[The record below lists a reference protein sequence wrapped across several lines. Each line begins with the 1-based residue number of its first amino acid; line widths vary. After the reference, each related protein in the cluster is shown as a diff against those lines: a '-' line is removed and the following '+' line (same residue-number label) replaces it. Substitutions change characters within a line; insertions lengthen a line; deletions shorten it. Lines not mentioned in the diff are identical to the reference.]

1 MNKNKKLYDENSIES
16 LSPLAFTRL
25 RPGVYAGDT
34 TYSTQLLVEIFSNAV
49 DEFRLGHGNQIDVTI
64 DKDVITVRDYGQGFI
79 PNSFRE
85 DGKTI
90 LEAAFSVLNTSGKYR
105 EDGTYEGTSLGSF
118 GIGSK
123 ITTFLSHWLE
133 VCTCRD
139 GQQEHIK
146 FVEGVFDK
154 RTTSKV
160 ANSIPTGTVVT
171 WQPSGEFFKNTTV
184 EINVIKTLFKTVAC
198 LCPGLKIN
206 LIEIT
211 KEPQSFGE
219 PKRKEV
225 NHVYQSKYGL
235 NDLVDEAVKG
245 KEILKNRLNINFEE
259 GKNKLDLVMT
269 YTSNYSSAIVP
280 YVNTG
285 LTESGPHITQLKTAL
300 TREMNK
306 FFREKKWLKEK
317 DENLTGDDIQEGMY
331 IVFNYTAP
339 SVSYD
344 AQVKS
349 RITAIDTKPA
359 VSAFVEALN
368 LWLEV
373 NEKEIKSIADKAIGA
388 RKARE
393 AAKKARDAAREG
405 EKKKKEKVLKFDTK
419 LADCYSK
426 DRMKCEIYITEGDSA
441 SGNLKMA
448 RDNEFQA
455 VMPVR
460 GKILNTQ
467 KATLTQIQ
475 KNAEIMTMIDA
486 FGLRIDPKTMKVIYD
501 KDDLRYGKII
511 IMSDADVDG
520 AHIKNLFYTFIWN
533 FCPDLI
539 KDGYVYAGVPPLY
552 KITIGKEYKYLKNDE
567 ELEAFKKANVGKKY
581 IVGRMKGLGEMSVEE
596 TEETLTKPDQRII
609 KQITVE
615 DPTATSVLFEQ
626 LMGTGVTARKAYIK
640 KHSKEAVYNAE

>member
-1 MNKNKKLYDENSIES
+1 MSKLYNEDSIES
-16 LSPLAFTRL
+16 LSPLEFTRL

-34 TYSTQLLVEIFSNAV
+34 TYSTQLLVEIVSNAV
-49 DEFRLGHGNQIDVTI
+49 DEFRLGNGNKIDVTI
-64 DKDVITVRDYGQGFI
+64 DKDEITVQDYGQGFI

-123 ITTFLSHWLE
+123 ITTFLSHWLIVE
-133 VCTCRD
+133 THR
-139 GQQEHIK
+139 GNQYEKII
-146 FVEGVFDK
+146 FEEGVFAN
-154 RTTSKV
+154 RVTGPWSKE
-160 ANSIPTGTVVT
+160 NGTVVT
-171 WQPSGEFFKNTTV
+171 WKPSEEFFTHTEVDISK
-184 EINVIKTLFKTVAC
+184 IKSLFKTIVC
-198 LCPGLKIN
+198 LCPGLTIHLDYNK
-206 LIEIT
+206 EIT
-211 KEPQSFGE
+211 DFYSE
-219 PKRKEV
+219 
-225 NHVYQSKYGL
+225 NGL
-235 NDLVDEAVKG
+235 NDLVDEATKD
-245 KEILKNRLNINFEE
+245 KEIIKNRFSMNFVD
-259 GKNKLDLVMT
+259 GKNKMDMVLT
-269 YTSNYSSAIVP
+269 YTSNYSSTIVP

-300 TREMNK
+300 TREFNK

-331 IVFNYTAP
+331 IVFNMTAP
-339 SVSYD
+339 SVAYD

-349 RITAIDTKPA
+349 RVTRIDTKPFIQA
-359 VSAFVEALN
+359 LVEN
-368 LWLEV
+368 LQVWFAA
-373 NEKEIKSIADKAIGA
+373 NEKEIKEVADKSINA

-393 AAKKARDAAREG
+393 AAKKAREAVRDK
-405 EKKKKEKVLKFDTK
+405 EKKKKEKVLKFDSK

-426 DRMKCEIYITEGDSA
+426 DRLSCEIYIVEGDSA

-448 RDNEFQA
+448 RDNKYQA

-467 KATLTQIQ
+467 KASLAQIQ

-486 FGLRIDPKTMKVIYD
+486 FGLHIDPKTMKVTYD
-501 KDDLRYGKII
+501 KEDLRYGKII
-511 IMSDADVDG
+511 IMSDGDVDG

-533 FCPDLI
+533 FCPELI
-539 KDGYVYAGVPPLY
+539 IDGYVYAGVPPLY

-567 ELEAFKKANVGKKY
+567 ALEEFRKANQGKKY
-581 IVGRMKGLGEMSVEE
+581 LVNRMKGLGEMSVEE

-615 DPTATSVLFEQ
+615 DVDATNILFEQ
-626 LMGTGVTARKAYIK
+626 LMGNGVTARKAYIK
-640 KHSKEAVYNAE
+640 EHSKEATYNEE

>member
-1 MNKNKKLYDENSIES
+1 MAEIRQDNLYNEKSIES
-16 LSPLAFTRL
+16 LSPLEFTRL
-25 RPGVYAGDT
+25 RPGVYAGDC

-49 DEFRLGHGNQIDVTI
+49 DEFNAGHGNRIDVTI
-64 DKDVITVRDYGQGFI
+64 DKDIVTVRDYGQGFI

-105 EDGTYEGTSLGSF
+105 EDGSYEGTSLGSF

-123 ITTFLSHWLE
+123 ITTFLSHWLR
-133 VCTCRD
+133 VFTWRD
-139 GQQEHIK
+139 GKIEAIEFK
-146 FVEGVFDK
+146 EGVFSERRNKAWVEDNNI
-154 RTTSKV
+154 S
-160 ANSIPTGTVVT
+160 GTWVC
-171 WQPSGEFFKNTTV
+171 WQPSEEFFKNTEV
-184 EINVIKTLFKTVAC
+184 EINKIRTLFKTISC
-198 LCPGLKIN
+198 LCPGLTIN
-206 LIEIT
+206 LDYNGT
-211 KEPQSFGE
+211 KE
-219 PKRKEV
+219 
-225 NHVYQSKYGL
+225 VYTSTNGL
-235 NDLVDEAVKG
+235 NDLVDDAVKG
-245 KEILKNRLNINFEE
+245 NEIIDNRLSVDSSFDKFRLN
-259 GKNKLDLVMT
+259 LVLT
-269 YTSNYSSAIVP
+269 YTSNYSSTIVP

-285 LTESGPHITQLKTAL
+285 LTDTGAHITQLKTAL

-317 DENLTGDDIQEGMY
+317 DENLGGDAIQEGMY
-331 IVFNYTAP
+331 LVFNYTAP

-349 RITAIDTKPA
+349 RVTAIDTKFETQ
-359 VSAFVEALN
+359 AFVEALQN
-368 LWLEV
+368 WLNA
-373 NEKEIKSIADKAIGA
+373 NEKEVKIIADKAILA
-388 RKARE
+388 RKAAD
-393 AAKKARDAAREG
+393 AAKKARDAARES
-405 EKKKKEKVLKFDTK
+405 EKKKKEKVLKFDSK

-467 KATLTQIQ
+467 KATLAQIQ

-486 FGLRIDPKTMKVIYD
+486 FGLRIDPKTMKVTYD
-501 KDDLRYGKII
+501 KEDLRYGKII

-581 IVGRMKGLGEMSVEE
+581 IIGRMKGLGEMSVEE
-596 TEETLTKPDQRII
+596 TEETLTKPNQRII

-640 KHSKEAVYNAE
+640 EHSKEAVYNAE

>member
-1 MNKNKKLYDENSIES
+1 M
-16 LSPLAFTRL
+16 
-25 RPGVYAGDT
+25 
-34 TYSTQLLVEIFSNAV
+34 
-49 DEFRLGHGNQIDVTI
+49 
-64 DKDVITVRDYGQGFI
+64 
-79 PNSFRE
+79 
-85 DGKTI
+85 
-90 LEAAFSVLNTSGKYR
+90 LNTSGKYR
-105 EDGTYEGTSLGSF
+105 EDGSYEGTSLGSF

-139 GQQEHIK
+139 GEQEYIR
-146 FVEGVFDK
+146 FVEGVFEK
-154 RTTSKV
+154 RAIAKSKEP
-160 ANSIPTGTVVT
+160 SGTVVT
-171 WQPSGEFFKNTTV
+171 WQPSEEFFANTIV
-184 EINVIKTLFKTVAC
+184 EINKVRELFQTISC
-198 LCPGLKIN
+198 LCPGLIIN
-206 LIEIT
+206 LDNNGT
-211 KEPQSFGE
+211 KEVFQS
-219 PKRKEV
+219 
-225 NHVYQSKYGL
+225 NNGL
-235 NDLVDEAVKG
+235 NDLADIAVKD
-245 KEILKNRLNINFEE
+245 KEIIDNRLIVNYSEN
-259 GKNKLDLVMT
+259 KYKLDLVMT
-269 YTSNYSSAIVP
+269 YTANYSSTFVS
-280 YVNTG
+280 YVNAG
-285 LTESGPHITQLKTAL
+285 LVEVSPILTQIKASI

-331 IVFNYTAP
+331 MVFNATVP

-344 AQVKS
+344 SQVKT
-349 RITAIDTKPA
+349 RVVAMDCKYQMA
-359 VSAFVEALN
+359 AFVEALQT
-368 LWLEV
+368 WLEN
-373 NEKEIKSIADKAIGA
+373 NEKEIKGLFDKATAA

-393 AAKKARDAAREG
+393 AAKKARDAARG
-405 EKKKKEKVLKFDTK
+405 KAEKKKKALKFDSK
-419 LADCYSK
+419 LADCHSK

-448 RDNEFQA
+448 RNNEFQA

-460 GKILNTQ
+460 GKIINTQ
-467 KATLTQIQ
+467 KATLAQIQ

-486 FGLRIDPKTMKVIYD
+486 FGLNIDPKTLKITYN
-501 KDDLRYGKII
+501 KEDLRYGKII

-596 TEETLTKPDQRII
+596 TEETLTNPDKRII

-615 DPTATSVLFEQ
+615 DANATSILFEQ
-626 LMGTGVTARKAYIK
+626 LMGQSVTSRKAYIK
-640 KHSKEAVYNAE
+640 EHSKEATYNAE